1 MKNIDYILDRLCE
14 GVSPEV
20 IEQVVCLI
28 KADEIRK
35 QIENSTPI
43 DTQGKPDRLPRNLQ
57 VLYISG
63 NKNKFISLSVSA
75 TKLAKLPEGKVYID
89 FKIEGTRLILT
100 PTKEITNFL
109 PAQTR
114 LRDNSILSIYN
125 KNLVQSIKSLF
136 NLPERK
142 ITCPVEWDGTS
153 WIADLENYVCKE

>member
-1 MKNIDYILDRLCE
+1 MQNIDYILDRLCE

-20 IEQVVCLI
+20 IDQVVCLL

-35 QIENSTPI
+35 QIENSAPI
-43 DTQGKPDRLPRNLQ
+43 NTQGKPDRLPKNLQ

-63 NKNKFISLSVSA
+63 NKNRFISLSVSA
-75 TKLAKLPEGKVYID
+75 TKLAKLPEGEVYID

-114 LRDNSILSIYN
+114 LRNNNILSIYN

-136 NLPERK
+136 NLPERR
-142 ITCPVEWDGTS
+142 ITCPVKWDGTS
-153 WIADLENYVCKE
+153 WIADLENYVCEE